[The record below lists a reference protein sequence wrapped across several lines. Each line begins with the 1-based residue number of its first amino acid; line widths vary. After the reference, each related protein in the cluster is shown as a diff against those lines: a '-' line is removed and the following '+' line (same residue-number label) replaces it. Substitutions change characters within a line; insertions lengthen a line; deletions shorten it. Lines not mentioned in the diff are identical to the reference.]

1 MTEIRTIKDLGEL
14 PDDPDKHTQAQ
25 RALME
30 RAWGAFQTGDDHTA
44 ATLDGRVGRVERSSR
59 TRHPIL

>member
-14 PDDPDKHTQAQ
+14 ADDPDKHTPAQ

-30 RAWGAFQTGDDHTA
+30 RA
-44 ATLDGRVGRVERSSR
+44 
-59 TRHPIL
+59 